1 MARIKGAG
9 GVTLQKKMNYIDR
22 RKMEAADYL
31 RGMTQAELSEKYE
44 IDQSTVSRDL
54 EAIRQEWLQSTLV
67 DFNEIK
73 VQELAKID
81 NLERIYWE
89 AWERSVGVHTR
100 TTETY
105 SDKDGTKYSTLTY
118 PLVGDSKFLQ
128 GIQWCIEQRC
138 KLFGLYEAAKIDI
151 TWKEEAE
158 RAGIDTG
165 TLFEQLVN
173 EYVAAL
179 TPGNSEDAG

>member
-1 MARIKGAG
+1 MHY
-9 GVTLQKKMNYIDR
+9 TER
-22 RKMEAADYL
+22 RRLEAADYL
-31 RGMTQAELSEKYE
+31 RGMTQPELAEKYE
-44 IDQSTVSRDL
+44 VSQATVSRDL
-54 EAIRQEWLQSTLV
+54 EAIRQEWVQSALV
-67 DFNEIK
+67 DFNEAK
-73 VQELAKID
+73 MQEIAKID
-81 NLERIYWE
+81 NLERTYWE
-89 AWERSVGVHTR
+89 AWERSVGEHTR
-100 TTETY
+100 TTETI
-105 SDKDGTKYSTLTY
+105 SDKEGSKLSRLTY

-138 KLFGLYEAAKIDI
+138 KLLGLYEAAKIDI

-179 TPGNSEDAG
+179 SPGDTEDAG